1 MPLHQQTADLY
12 DPDRLYAVARL
23 YYEEERSQSEI
34 AADLKVSRPTIS
46 RMLAHARE
54 TGMVQIRV
62 IHPHSGG
69 GEELREQVRTR
80 LGLSAVYLAEGL
92 QHSPMGRGMQL
103 AVRRAILD
111 MELHK
116 GDGLV
121 ISSGKAMWDISH
133 MDLPDLRDV
142 ALAPGVGG
150 VAEPEPW
157 HQTNEIVRTIA
168 LKTGATYTP
177 IFAGAIPS
185 PLMFQALQ
193 EDSAFQEVRRVWATA
208 KGALVGVGS
217 PTTGRTSIASA
228 IPKDSLRDSAG
239 DICLH
244 FFDQD
249 GKDLIFP
256 GSDRTVR
263 IPRELLSAIPHVTA
277 VALGQEKV
285 GSILIS
291 SRAGM
296 FTRLVTD
303 EATARQI
310 LEAAD

>member
-23 YYEEERSQSEI
+23 YYEEEHSQSEI

-69 GEELREQVRTR
+69 GEKLREQVRTR

-121 ISSGKAMWDISH
+121 ISSGRPCGTSPTWIFRTFAMSRSPRASEEWPS
-133 MDLPDLRDV
+133 
-142 ALAPGVGG
+142 
-150 VAEPEPW
+150 PEPW

-263 IPRELLSAIPHVTA
+263 IPRELLSAIPTSQPWPWGRRRSA
-277 VALGQEKV
+277 P
-285 GSILIS
+285 S
-291 SRAGM
+291 
-296 FTRLVTD
+296 
-303 EATARQI
+303 
-310 LEAAD
+310 